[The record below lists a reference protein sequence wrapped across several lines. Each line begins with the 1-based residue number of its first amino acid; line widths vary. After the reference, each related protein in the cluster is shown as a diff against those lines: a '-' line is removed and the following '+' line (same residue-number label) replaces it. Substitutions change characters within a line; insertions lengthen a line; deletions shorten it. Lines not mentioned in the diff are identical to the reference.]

1 MSGRRIAV
9 RRSPIHGRGVFA
21 LRPLD
26 AGERVIEYAGEVIP
40 WEEAVRRHAAR
51 PGEDAHTM
59 FFDLGD
65 GDVVD
70 GWVGGN
76 SSRWINHSCDPN
88 CETAPGG
95 RPHRDPRACADI
107 AAGEELTFDYRL
119 VLDEDDDERRRTAP
133 TPARA
138 AARRCRGTMLD
149 V

>member
-1 MSGRRIAV
+1 M

-21 LRPLD
+21 LRPIS

-40 WEEAVRRHAAR
+40 WEEAVRRHQDR

-65 GDVVD
+65 GDVID

-88 CETAPGG
+88 CETRQTGG
-95 RPHRDPRACADI
+95 RIVFRALRDIP
-107 AAGEELTFDYRL
+107 AGEELTFDYRL
-119 VLDEDDDERRRTAP
+119 VLDEEEDDDGTYAC
-133 TPARA
+133 ACGSA
-138 AARRCRGTMLD
+138 RCRGTMLD

>member
-1 MSGRRIAV
+1 VSGRRIAV

-88 CETAPGG
+88 CETRLAEG
-95 RPHRDPRACADI
+95 RILIRALRGI

-119 VLDEDDDERRRTAP
+119 VLDEDDDGDPDGTYACACGSP
-133 TPARA
+133 
-138 AARRCRGTMLD
+138 RCRGTMLD

>member
-21 LRPLD
+21 LRPIA
-26 AGERVIEYAGEVIP
+26 AGERLIEYTGEVIP
-40 WEEAVRRHAAR
+40 WEEAIRRHQDR

-65 GDVVD
+65 GDVID

-88 CETAPGG
+88 CETRVAEG
-95 RPHRDPRACADI
+95 RIVVGALRPI

-119 VLDEDDDERRRTAP
+119 VLEDDDDGDPEGVYACACGSP
-133 TPARA
+133 S
-138 AARRCRGTMLD
+138 CRGTMLD
-149 V
+149 LG

>member
-1 MSGRRIAV
+1 MSRTRRIAV
-9 RRSPIHGRGVFA
+9 RSSPIHGRGVFA

-26 AGERVIEYAGEVIP
+26 AGERVIAYAGEVIP
-40 WEEAVRRHAAR
+40 WEEAVRRHQDR
-51 PGEDAHTM
+51 PGEDSHTM

-65 GDVVD
+65 GDVID

-88 CETAPGG
+88 CETRQTEGSIEILALRG
-95 RPHRDPRACADI
+95 I

-119 VLDEDDDERRRTAP
+119 VLDDEDGDDGTYAC
-133 TPARA
+133 ACGSA
-138 AARRCRGTMLD
+138 RCRGTMLD

>member
-1 MSGRRIAV
+1 M
-9 RRSPIHGRGVFA
+9 FA

-26 AGERVIEYAGEVIP
+26 GGERVIEYAGEVIP
-40 WEEAVRRHAAR
+40 WEEAVRRHQDR

-88 CETAPGG
+88 CETRQTGG
-95 RPHRDPRACADI
+95 RIVIRALRAI

-119 VLDEDDDERRRTAP
+119 VLDDEEDDDGTYAC
-133 TPARA
+133 ACGSA
-138 AARRCRGTMLD
+138 RCRGTMLD